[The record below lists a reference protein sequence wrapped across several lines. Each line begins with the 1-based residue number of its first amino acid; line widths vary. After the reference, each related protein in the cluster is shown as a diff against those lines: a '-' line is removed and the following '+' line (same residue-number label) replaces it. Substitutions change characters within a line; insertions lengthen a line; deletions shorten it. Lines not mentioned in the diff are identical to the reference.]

1 MLKPPLTVDEQISL
15 LQSRGM
21 IIADY
26 SQAKAFLLQNNYY
39 RLNVYFHKFM
49 DRDDHYPKATKFE
62 TILQIY
68 ENDQWL
74 RNKLLGILEP
84 IEIHA
89 KTSIAYHMGLKYGS
103 GCFYND
109 EIHDDLQNL
118 KGVKNSFLRELDHNK
133 QEPFVLHHQQ
143 IYDGQFPIWVIVEL
157 FSFST
162 ISKYYSCLN
171 NKDKSEI
178 ATNAFHVNDDFLGS
192 WFRSLSVLRNICAH
206 FGYLFRRSFSVA
218 PRLYKEL
225 NLDSQVNQ
233 SLFALFLV
241 TRRLSTDQKWSE
253 FISTVSNREEDEVGF
268 YLADYGFPTE
278 WKEYLLN

>member
-1 MLKPPLTVDEQISL
+1 MLKPARTVDEQIIL
-15 LQSRGM
+15 LQHKGM
-21 IIADY
+21 IIDDHSLAEY
-26 SQAKAFLLQNNYY
+26 FLIHNNYY

-49 DRDDHYPKATKFE
+49 DEPDHFPKGTNFE
-62 TILQIY
+62 SIISIY

-89 KTSIAYHMGLKYGS
+89 KTSIAYHMGIKYGS
-103 GCFYND
+103 DCFYND
-109 EIHDDLQNL
+109 EIHADLKNL

-133 QEPFVLHHQQ
+133 QEPVVLHHLRK
-143 IYDGQFPIWVIVEL
+143 YNGQFPIWVIVEL

-162 ISKYYSCLN
+162 ISKYFSCLST
-171 NKDKSEI
+171 KDKSEI
-178 ATNAFHVNDDFLGS
+178 ASTAFHVNDEFLGS

-206 FGYLFRRSFSVA
+206 FGYLFKRGYLVA
-218 PRLYKEL
+218 PRLYKEF

-241 TRRLSTDQKWSE
+241 AKELSNDQKWSG
-253 FISTVSNREEDEVGF
+253 FISAVSSREENVVRF
-268 YLADYGFPTE
+268 CLADYGFPNG
-278 WKEYLLN
+278 WKQFLI